1 MGLIIT
7 TASILYFFLFKQLNE
22 SDQMKCYSQYGIIL
36 WETIIAKFITT
47 SFVDWGSDMVNIYVA
62 IYEI

>member
-36 WETIIAKFITT
+36 WEKIIAKFIIT